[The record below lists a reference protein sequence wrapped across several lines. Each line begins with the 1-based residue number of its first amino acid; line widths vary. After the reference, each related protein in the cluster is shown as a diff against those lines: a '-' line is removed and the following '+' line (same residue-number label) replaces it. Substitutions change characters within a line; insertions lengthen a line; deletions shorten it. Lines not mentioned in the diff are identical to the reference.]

1 MLDVAKGIPCHSGNF
16 LRSLR
21 NAHEA
26 TALGL
31 ILPDQNAGNDIRKK
45 TNFISLIQVFYFLF
59 YYYFYVCFIWA
70 KIISPYFNIIIIIL
84 KITIL
89 YLLKK
94 FNF

>member
-31 ILPDQNAGNDIRKK
+31 ILPDQNSNSDARKK
-45 TNFISLIQVFYFLF
+45 TNYISLIQVL
-59 YYYFYVCFIWA
+59 
-70 KIISPYFNIIIIIL
+70 
-84 KITIL
+84 
-89 YLLKK
+89 
-94 FNF
+94 